1 MALFDLKKLEKVCM
15 WSVVVFSILINVGT
29 YKSYDALNQKN
40 VRFVFN
46 DFRNH
51 IKIIV

>member
-1 MALFDLKKLEKVCM
+1 M
-15 WSVVVFSILINVGT
+15 WSVVVFSILINAGT

-46 DFRNH
+46 NFRNH
-51 IKIIV
+51 IKIIFKGKFLVTLVP